1 MLPRVLSK
9 VFQVCFT
16 LLDTIEEETMEF
28 SNTMTFKRPANAF
41 LLFNTWGGT
50 WLIKMQSMQ
59 LQ

>member
-1 MLPRVLSK
+1 MRPARK
-9 VFQVCFT
+9 VFQVCFS
-16 LLDTIEEETMEF
+16 LFDSIEEETLKF
-28 SNTMTFKRPANAF
+28 SNAMTFKRPANAF